1 MRKRLFL
8 GLVLTFFIGGFAIAG
23 SADLT
28 GSWSGEVTSIV
39 CCPDGDD
46 DAVCTTI
53 IIQATAHMEQDGN
66 LFHGTFEAEDYT
78 HPCWGFIEGQEAVLT
93 GTISTDNRIYGVVG
107 IPDGIPDV
115 FYIQGIGIFEG
126 KWSGK
131 KMNAVLRDFS
141 DGSTTIGVF
150 TKE

>member
-1 MRKRLFL
+1 MRTRLFL
-8 GLVLTFFIGGFAIAG
+8 GLVLTFFLGGIAIAG

-39 CCPDGDD
+39 CCPDVD

-78 HPCWGFIEGQEAVLT
+78 HPCWGPIEGQEAVLT
-93 GTISTDNRIYGVVG
+93 GTISADKRISGVVG
-107 IPDGIPDV
+107 IPGDLNN
-115 FYIQGIGIFEG
+115 IQGIGIFEG

-131 KMNAVLRDFS
+131 KMNAVLRDLS